1 MGAGIA
7 GLNEI
12 GPVCMVTT
20 DVKSECVLG
29 VCAYVKGCGEPS
41 RPSDFY
47 PAPNVLFKAVQ
58 FLEQMIEYSGLSVSR
73 CKSLN
78 HVDACSVELNLPR
91 IFGY

>member
-12 GPVCMVTT
+12 GPVCIVTM

-29 VCAYVKGCGEPS
+29 VCAYVKGCREPS

-58 FLEQMIEYSGLSVSR
+58 FLEQMIEYSGYSEV
-73 CKSLN
+73 K
-78 HVDACSVELNLPR
+78 
-91 IFGY
+91 